1 MKTRVH
7 IVLDYDDRDLLDKW
21 AVEGDRNISQQV
33 GRMIRQENDRRLAA
47 QRSGGHT
54 ETPPVEIAER
64 VES

>member
-7 IVLDYDDRDLLDKW
+7 IVLDYADRDLLDKW
-21 AVEGDRNISQQV
+21 AEEGDRNISQQV

-47 QRSGGHT
+47 KRKGGRAKPSPIEIT
-54 ETPPVEIAER
+54 ES

>member
-7 IVLDYDDRDLLDKW
+7 IVLDYADRDLLDKW
-21 AVEGDRNISQQV
+21 ADEGDRNISQQV
-33 GRMIRQENDRRLAA
+33 GRMIRQENDRRLEAE
-47 QRSGGHT
+47 RSGGHP